1 MRNPLLAFAL
11 LIASSLP
18 ASAQDRSQ
26 EKGAAAK
33 TAAVKSAVEKDP
45 PRERVSG
52 VILKVEKIP
61 ADRATTDSAPAAE
74 KGNTNTKTENGKSR
88 PVTLRLTIN
97 TDAVWRDWVRDQAKV
112 KDTGP
117 PRKDAE
123 AGAKSVATKG
133 QPADANSKVIVDVTM
148 DSKVETR
155 FRTPEDSTSRGY
167 KTPEEARSGS
177 GTSTVTKTQTAKPVQ
192 FTRDDLKTGLF
203 VETDFQ
209 NRDGKNKSSIV
220 TVIRPITATE
230 ATKKK

>member
-18 ASAQDRSQ
+18 ASAQDRTQ

-45 PRERVSG
+45 PRERASG
-52 VILKVEKIP
+52 VIIKVEKIA
-61 ADRATTDSAPAAE
+61 ADRATTDSASSAE
-74 KGNTNTKTENGKSR
+74 KDKAKTENGKSR
-88 PVTLRLTIN
+88 PVALRLTIN

-112 KDTGP
+112 KDPGP

-167 KTPEEARSGS
+167 KTPEEARTGS
-177 GTSTVTKTQTAKPVQ
+177 GASTVTKTQAAKPVQ

-203 VETDFQ
+203 IEADFQ

-220 TVIRPITATE
+220 TVIRPITQTE
-230 ATKKK
+230 ASPKK

>member
-11 LIASSLP
+11 LIAALLP
-18 ASAQDRSQ
+18 ASAQDQTQ

-45 PRERVSG
+45 PRERASG

-61 ADRATTDSAPAAE
+61 PDRATTDSGSAAE
-74 KGNTNTKTENGKSR
+74 KGNTKTENAKSR

-123 AGAKSVATKG
+123 AGAKSVATTG
-133 QPADANSKVIVDVTM
+133 QPADKNSKVVVDVTM

-177 GTSTVTKTQTAKPVQ
+177 GNSSVTKTQSAKPVQ

-203 VETDFQ
+203 IEADFQ

-220 TVIRPITATE
+220 TIIRPISATE